1 MNSDINHTEE
11 MERAYFE
18 AYKSCQEIS
27 PIIREWDFF
36 QFAEFI
42 AKLNNGK
49 IFQLSGPLNIHGE
62 EYHE

>member
-11 MERAYFE
+11 MERAYHE

-27 PIIREWDFF
+27 PVIREWDFF

-42 AKLNNGK
+42 TKLNNK
-49 IFQLSGPLNIHGE
+49 LIGPVPFKYVE
-62 EYHE
+62 VQDAD

>member
-11 MERAYFE
+11 MERAYFD

-42 AKLNNGK
+42 AKLNNK
-49 IFQLSGPLNIHGE
+49 LIGPLPFKE
-62 EYHE
+62 VEYHE